1 MKTTEQDYTPFGE
14 EWEKEIIKLQKK
26 LITERLKK
34 SLLSQ
39 QWISV
44 NDELPA
50 VGETVLLKFENNEEH
65 VTTGIYIKSFHGDCA
80 YQESGEQCTHWRP
93 IERK

>member
-1 MKTTEQDYTPFGE
+1 MKTIHDAA
-14 EWEKEIIKLQKK
+14 
-26 LITERLKK
+26 TERSIYYESNTYCDFKAGVEFA
-34 SLLSQ
+34 Q

-44 NDELPA
+44 EDGDELPA
-50 VGETVLLKFENNEEH
+50 VGETVLLKFDNNEEH
-65 VTTGIYIKSFHGDCA
+65 VTTGVYIKSFHGDCA